1 MQQPRKPTDATICS
15 YMHGFETGLAKQPL
29 SDVESMPTL
38 QGYAAGLKLAAE
50 KTAKDLEDPKV
61 QLEASRQET
70 TSATV
75 KASRYR
81 SILRE
86 HQLLA

>member
-1 MQQPRKPTDATICS
+1 MQQPEPTDAMLSS
-15 YMHGFETGLAKQPL
+15 YMLGFETGLAKQPMSGL
-29 SDVESMPTL
+29 ESMPTL

-50 KTAKDLEDPKV
+50 KTAKELEDTKV

-70 TSATV
+70 TLATV

-86 HQLLA
+86 HHNLA

>member
-1 MQQPRKPTDATICS
+1 
-15 YMHGFETGLAKQPL
+15 
-29 SDVESMPTL
+29 MPTL

-50 KTAKDLEDPKV
+50 KTAKELENTKV

-70 TSATV
+70 TLATV

-86 HQLLA
+86 HHNLA